1 MNNETIKGIQNI
13 SLRLRFFLLF
23 LAAALCLTVLFR
35 DLDND
40 IWFLLSHGRHVLEE
54 EIPTIEPF
62 TIHQDFSFVMQQWLS
77 ATIFYWIYSILGE
90 FGLKVLVY
98 VSYVLSTLIF
108 YRLCL
113 IVSGNQFVQSI
124 LTTYIYVALVSLFM
138 TSRPFIFTN
147 IILLLEVYVLES
159 YFLDRNRK
167 ILLALP
173 FLSLV
178 LINVQAAIWPM
189 LLVVMLPYL
198 IDSFAFKFGPLVGRG
213 IEKGPLVI
221 SVLLIIL
228 AGFLNPYG
236 LDAMLYLVNSY
247 GVAEINAM
255 VIEMAPATV
264 SSILV
269 LLIMTVTIGL
279 TFIYGFSK
287 NPNKSLRYTLLALG
301 TTYLSLSTIRGFLF
315 FISCALFPLVVFMD
329 LDRIPQFDKTKPE
342 RTLVIRKILLVAI
355 AIMLPLTFYS
365 LTRSNNHGQSDRVLF
380 EQLLN
385 QVVADR
391 ENKEVILYTGYND
404 GGLAEFHRI
413 PTYMDPRA
421 EVFLKKNNLQ
431 DDVFA
436 EYYQLQNGQIFYKTV
451 LDKYGF
457 THLLVGKGDI
467 LYEYL
472 LHDDEYQLGDE
483 NDQYRLFRAAK

>member
-1 MNNETIKGIQNI
+1 
-13 SLRLRFFLLF
+13 
-23 LAAALCLTVLFR
+23 
-35 DLDND
+35 
-40 IWFLLSHGRHVLEE
+40 
-54 EIPTIEPF
+54 
-62 TIHQDFSFVMQQWLS
+62 
-77 ATIFYWIYSILGE
+77 
-90 FGLKVLVY
+90 
-98 VSYVLSTLIF
+98 
-108 YRLCL
+108 
-113 IVSGNQFVQSI
+113 
-124 LTTYIYVALVSLFM
+124 
-138 TSRPFIFTN
+138 
-147 IILLLEVYVLES
+147 
-159 YFLDRNRK
+159 
-167 ILLALP
+167 
-173 FLSLV
+173 
-178 LINVQAAIWPM
+178 
-189 LLVVMLPYL
+189 
-198 IDSFAFKFGPLVGRG
+198 
-213 IEKGPLVI
+213 
-221 SVLLIIL
+221 
-228 AGFLNPYG
+228 
-236 LDAMLYLVNSY
+236 
-247 GVAEINAM
+247 
-255 VIEMAPATV
+255 
-264 SSILV
+264 
-269 LLIMTVTIGL
+269 
-279 TFIYGFSK
+279 
-287 NPNKSLRYTLLALG
+287 
-301 TTYLSLSTIRGFLF
+301 
-315 FISCALFPLVVFMD
+315 MD

-391 ENKEVILYTGYND
+391 ENEEVILYTGYND

-483 NDQYRLFRAAK
+483 NDQYRLFRATK